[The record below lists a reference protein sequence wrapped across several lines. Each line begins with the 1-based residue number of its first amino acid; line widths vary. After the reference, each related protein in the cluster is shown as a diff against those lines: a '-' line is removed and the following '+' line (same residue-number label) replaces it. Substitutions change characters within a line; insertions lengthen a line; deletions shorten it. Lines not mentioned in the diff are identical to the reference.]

1 MRGVIRIAII
11 AAVLVQGAG
20 TLDAETLTRSTWQ
33 GIRTCQGPGGCTSTE
48 TEWQGVTTG
57 RDNRGNEW
65 TTSHW
70 NGLETTTT
78 KHHER

>member
-1 MRGVIRIAII
+1 MRIAIII
-11 AAVLVQGAG
+11 AAVLIHSTA
-20 TLDAETLTRSTWQ
+20 TLDAETLTCSTWQ
-33 GIRTCQGPGGCTSTE
+33 GIHTCQGQGGYTSTE

-57 RDNRGNEW
+57 RDNQRNEW

>member
-1 MRGVIRIAII
+1 MIRIAII
-11 AAVLVQGAG
+11 IAVVLTQGTTPLG
-20 TLDAETLTRSTWQ
+20 AETLTCSTWQ
-33 GIRTCQGPGGCTSTE
+33 GIHTCQGQGGYTSTE

-70 NGLETTTT
+70 NAF
-78 KHHER
+78 